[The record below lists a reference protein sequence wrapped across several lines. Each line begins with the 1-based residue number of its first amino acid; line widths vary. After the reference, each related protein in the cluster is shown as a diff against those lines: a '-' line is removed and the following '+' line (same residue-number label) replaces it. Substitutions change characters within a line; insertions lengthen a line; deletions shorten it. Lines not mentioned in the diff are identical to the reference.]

1 MNDIGKNIKALRT
14 RKNMTQDEL
23 AEKLFVTRQTVSNY
37 EVGKSRPDIDML
49 MKIAEVLG
57 ADINELLYGPED
69 TAERRKR
76 ILLAAAGF
84 AVLAVLWFLLQ
95 KLIAYSTS
103 TYQPQFPTLSIFA
116 RLVLQPAYF
125 FLLGWVLTSS
135 VSSLRTAP
143 PLPGWA
149 ARSLRLTVWI
159 LTALLLLVLF
169 PYYSVMLSSL
179 GIPYIRVPSF
189 WLKLTY
195 LVTNGRHFIWM
206 SLLLGVTLG
215 LCGTGHKKPKK

>member
-1 MNDIGKNIKALRT
+1 MDDIGKNIKALRA
-14 RKNMTQDEL
+14 RKHMTQDEL

-57 ADINELLYGPED
+57 ADINELLYGPAD

-76 ILLAAAGF
+76 VLLTAAGF
-84 AVLAVLWFLLQ
+84 AAMAVLWILLQ
-95 KLIAYSTS
+95 KLITYSIS
-103 TYQPQFPTLSIFA
+103 QPQVPALSIFA

-125 FLLGWVLTSS
+125 FLLGWVLTAS

-143 PLPGWA
+143 PLPGFA
-149 ARSLRLTVWI
+149 SRYLRLTVLI

-169 PYYSVMLSSL
+169 PYYSVMLSAL
-179 GIPYIRVPSF
+179 GIPYIRVPGF
-189 WLKLTY
+189 WLALTH
-195 LVTNGRHFIWM
+195 LVTNNRHFIWM
-206 SLLLGVTLG
+206 SLLLGVMLG
-215 LCGTGHKKPKK
+215 LCGTGHKILKK